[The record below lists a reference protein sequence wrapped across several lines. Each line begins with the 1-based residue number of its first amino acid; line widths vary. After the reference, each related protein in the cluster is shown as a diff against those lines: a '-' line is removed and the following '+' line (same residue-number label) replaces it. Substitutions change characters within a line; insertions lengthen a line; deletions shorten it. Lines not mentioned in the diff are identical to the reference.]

1 MYQNHAKFYQSRT
14 ITINNPL
21 NMNIEQSIQYVVEKA
36 FQKQFDAFRERL
48 LEDIKPNKLLTIN
61 EVAKILRV
69 SPRTVQNKIHSN
81 NIKAS
86 FNGKWLIQQSEIDN
100 YLKLKK

>member
-1 MYQNHAKFYQSRT
+1 
-14 ITINNPL
+14 
-21 NMNIEQSIQYVVEKA
+21 MNIEQSIQYVVEKA

-61 EVAKILRV
+61 EAAKVLRV

-81 NIKAS
+81 KLKAS
-86 FNGKWLIQQSEIDN
+86 FNGDRWLIQQSEIDN
-100 YLKLKK
+100 YLKLNK